1 MSAPAATDTAESNP
15 AINPEPGGVPVV
27 SPVPRREPSYVVL
40 RVYNYYRVLLAFFL
54 LYLFIEVPGQHFVGG
69 LHPGLFQQLVFGY
82 FVANLLI
89 AVATLVLP
97 RRYTSSSIAIFIV
110 FCADIVFF
118 GMLMF
123 SSGGIN
129 SVLGN
134 FLMVPVAFAGAMM
147 MGRVALA
154 VAAIA
159 TMVCL
164 FQEFYLHITLDRMTS
179 DNLVQAGFLGVTFF
193 LINVLFQ
200 VLYRQLRSKDQR
212 ILMLERVRE
221 LELLTASTQR
231 ELRDSNSWMQ
241 ALLQSAGDGVLGLE
255 PDGTISFANA
265 RAGHLLQCEESA
277 LQGRNIL
284 EFFVRAE
291 TDQPGARSRD
301 PEQPTPRLLT
311 YLEAVAPAIAYD
323 SERWQ
328 TAQYHTFYVEYSC
341 EPMIAGDG
349 LEHGLVV
356 VFKDISERHDKDE
369 ELYRLANFD
378 PLTGLA
384 NRTHFQHYL
393 ERTVARAER
402 SRKKMAVLFL
412 DMDNFKYVNDTFGHE
427 AGDLL
432 LQTFA
437 SRIEARVRKADMVAR
452 LGGDEFAVAL
462 VDIAE
467 ETNAATIADEILAA
481 ARLSIDF
488 KGNDI
493 NGNLSIGIAI
503 MDPEGEV
510 RSASELLKRADAAM
524 YNAKIA
530 GGGGYLFFEP
540 DMQKAALNKR
550 RIQKL
555 LEQAIPKQELFLQY
569 QPIVKLS
576 DRSIKGAEALL
587 RWSPDDG
594 DPVPPDVFVPIAE
607 SSGQI
612 REMGIW
618 VVREVCRHLAGWH
631 ERYDTWH
638 NVAINISTRQLRTD
652 EFRQAVQQ
660 ALREYA
666 VPADHL
672 EIELTET
679 GVIDDPKFVMSELN
693 RIHDMGIRIS
703 IDDFGTG
710 YSSLDYLRRL
720 PLDYLKIDRSFTLDI
735 GQSERAEELIKVMI
749 AIAHTMGLQVIAE
762 GIETEAQLR
771 FLQQLHCD
779 FGQGFLFG
787 RPTTLAQSA
796 AIYVDSAGGRPV
808 EFTPPF

>member
-1 MSAPAATDTAESNP
+1 MSAPAATDATQANP
-15 AINPEPGGVPVV
+15 AIAAGPHDVPVV
-27 SPVPRREPSYVVL
+27 SPVQRREPSYVVL

-54 LYLFIEVPGQHFVGG
+54 LYIFIKVPDQHFVGS
-69 LHPGLFQQLVFGY
+69 LHPDLFQQLVLGY

-97 RRYTSSSIAIFIV
+97 RRYTSSTIPIFIV

-193 LINVLFQ
+193 LISVLFQ
-200 VLYRQLRSKDQR
+200 VLYRQLRTKDQR

-231 ELRDSNSWMQ
+231 ELQDSNSWMR

-255 PDGTISFANA
+255 ADGTISFANA
-265 RAGHLLQCEESA
+265 RAGELLQSDEGA

-291 TDQPGARSRD
+291 PDRADALGLD
-301 PEQPTPRLLT
+301 PEHESPRLLS

-328 TAQYHTFYVEYSC
+328 TAQSHTFYVEYSC
-341 EPMIAGDG
+341 EPMTTGEG
-349 LEHGLVV
+349 REHGLVV
-356 VFKDISERHDKDE
+356 VFKDISERRDKDE
-369 ELYRLANFD
+369 ELYRLANYD
-378 PLTGLA
+378 TLTGLA

-393 ERTVARAER
+393 ERAVARAER

-437 SRIEARVRKADMVAR
+437 RRIEDRVRKADMVAR

-467 ETNAATIADEILAA
+467 ETNAASIADDILAA
-481 ARLSIDF
+481 ARTVIDF
-488 KGNDI
+488 RGNHL

-503 MDPEGEV
+503 MDPEGGV
-510 RSASELLKRADAAM
+510 RNASELLKRADAAM
-524 YNAKIA
+524 YNAKMA

-540 DMQKAALNKR
+540 EMQKAARNKR

-555 LEQAIPKQELFLQY
+555 LEQAIPKQELSLQY

-587 RWSPDDG
+587 RWTPDDG
-594 DPVPPDVFVPIAE
+594 DPVPPDVFIPIAE

-618 VVREVCRHLAGWH
+618 VVREVCRQLADWH
-631 ERYDTWH
+631 HRYDTWH
-638 NVAINISTRQLRTD
+638 NVAVNISTRQLRTD
-652 EFRQAVQQ
+652 EFRQALQG
-660 ALREYA
+660 ALHEYA
-666 VPADHL
+666 VPADRL
-672 EIELTET
+672 ELELTET

-720 PLDYLKIDRSFTLDI
+720 PLDYLKIDRSFTVDI
-735 GQSERAEELIKVMI
+735 GHSERAEELIRVMI

-762 GIETEAQLR
+762 GIETQAQLQ

-787 RPTTLAQSA
+787 HPSSLEESA
-796 AIYVDSAGGRPV
+796 AIYVDGASGRQA
-808 EFTPPF
+808 ELTPPA

>member
-1 MSAPAATDTAESNP
+1 MPSTRASGTTEAHTAANVEAD
-15 AINPEPGGVPVV
+15 GVPIA
-27 SPVPRREPSYVVL
+27 SPLRRREQSYVVL
-40 RVYNYYRVLLAFFL
+40 RVYNYYRVLLSFFL
-54 LYLFIEVPGQHFVGG
+54 LYIFIEVPDQHFVGS
-69 LHPGLFQQLVFGY
+69 LHTDLFQNLVLGY

-97 RRYTSSSIAIFIV
+97 RAYTSSSIPIFLV

-118 GMLMF
+118 GLLMV

-159 TMVCL
+159 TLVCL
-164 FQEFYLHITLDRMTS
+164 FQEFYLHITLDRLTS
-179 DNLVQAGFLGVTFF
+179 DNLVQAGILGVTF
-193 LINVLFQ
+193 LFQ

-231 ELRDSNSWMQ
+231 ELQDSNSWMQ

-255 PDGTISFANA
+255 SDGTISFANA
-265 RAGHLLQCEESA
+265 HAAHLLQSEERA
-277 LQGRNIL
+277 LQGRNIF
-284 EFFVRAE
+284 EFFVRAAVGRGDE
-291 TDQPGARSRD
+291 LSRD
-301 PEQPTPRLLT
+301 PVLGEPRLLS
-311 YLEAVAPAIAYD
+311 YLEAAVPAIAYD
-323 SERWQ
+323 YERWQ
-328 TAQYHTFYVEYSC
+328 TVQGHPFFVEYSC
-341 EPMIAGDG
+341 EPMSNG
-349 LEHGLVV
+349 EGLVV
-356 VFKDISERHDKDE
+356 VFKDVSERRDKDE

-393 ERTVARAER
+393 ERAVARAER

-412 DMDNFKYVNDTFGHE
+412 DMDNFKYINDTFGHE

-432 LQTFA
+432 LETFA
-437 SRIEARVRKADMVAR
+437 RRVESRVRKVDMVAR
-452 LGGDEFAVAL
+452 LGGDEFGVAL
-462 VDIAE
+462 ADIAE
-467 ETNAATIADEILAA
+467 DTNAATIADDILAA
-481 ARLSIDF
+481 ARQTIDF
-488 KGNDI
+488 RGNDV

-503 MDPEGEV
+503 MDPDIEL

-524 YNAKIA
+524 YNAKLA

-540 DMQKAALNKR
+540 DMHKAALNKR

-576 DRSIKGAEALL
+576 DSSIKGAEALL
-587 RWSPDDG
+587 RWRPDDG
-594 DPVPPDVFVPIAE
+594 EPVPPDVFVPIAE

-612 REMGIW
+612 KEIGIW
-618 VVREVCRHLAGWH
+618 VVDEVCRQLADWH
-631 ERYDTWH
+631 RRYDTWH
-638 NVAINISTRQLRTD
+638 NVAVNISTRQLRTD
-652 EFRQAVQQ
+652 EFRKAMQE
-660 ALREYA
+660 ALREYS
-666 VPADHL
+666 VPAEHL
-672 EIELTET
+672 ELELTET

-693 RIHDMGIRIS
+693 RIHDMGVRIS

-735 GQSERAEELIKVMI
+735 GHSERAEELIKVMI

-762 GIETEAQLR
+762 GIETQAQLQ

-779 FGQGFLFG
+779 FGQGFLFS

-796 AIYVDSAGGRPV
+796 AIFVDGNSSKLVELSPSA
-808 EFTPPF
+808 